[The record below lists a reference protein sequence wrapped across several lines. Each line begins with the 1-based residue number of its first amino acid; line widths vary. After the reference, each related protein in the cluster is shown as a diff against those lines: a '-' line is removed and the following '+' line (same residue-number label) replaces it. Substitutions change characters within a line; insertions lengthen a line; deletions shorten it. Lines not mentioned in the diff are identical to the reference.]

1 MAHRRVHD
9 NSVKKRR
16 SSGRPRAA
24 RLGTN
29 AMSDMTVVARG
40 GQWVVLDDED
50 DAELGSYGSQAEA
63 LKAAGDF
70 ARVDQEP
77 RHVLI
82 QDGIGDWE
90 EELVEPPALH

>member
-1 MAHRRVHD
+1 
-9 NSVKKRR
+9 
-16 SSGRPRAA
+16 
-24 RLGTN
+24 
-29 AMSDMTVVARG
+29 MSELTVVARG
-40 GQWVVLDDED
+40 GQWLVLDDED

-82 QDGIGDWE
+82 QDDVGDWD